1 VSEVSTTG
9 THLSRYWR
17 RTSEVSNNVLNRIAL
32 SSLDNAVAKIDPAR
46 KRIYMALPAGQMDG
60 VAPSKREGIAIGG
73 IITALEKMPERAEWD
88 RIVVATPAYRALDV
102 NGMPSKLQGFGLF
115 SEPLCQAGCPGLGL
129 VPRDLPSEP
138 LDGVDAL
145 TSENK
150 SIKARTFLA
159 PFSYIEVWVLDPKTL
174 AILDKQERFD
184 NQKLA
189 EPRYKPSLDFSQSDA
204 QKYLVGRVASL
215 IEMSVGEAVMHSEL
229 NARRGK
235 VEVGEV
241 REVKPDDKK

>member
-1 VSEVSTTG
+1 
-9 THLSRYWR
+9 
-17 RTSEVSNNVLNRIAL
+17 L
-32 SSLDNAVAKIDPAR
+32 SSLDNAVAKIDPAS
-46 KRIYMALPAGQMDG
+46 KRIYMSLPAAQMDG
-60 VAPSKREGIAIGG
+60 VAPWKREDIAIGG
-73 IITALEKMPERAEWD
+73 IISALEKMPERGEWD
-88 RIVVATPAYRALDV
+88 RIVVATLAYRALDI
-102 NGMPSKLQGFGLF
+102 NGMQVAGFGLF

-138 LDGVDAL
+138 LDGVDAV

-204 QKYLVGRVASL
+204 QKYLVGRIASL
-215 IEMSVGEAVMHSEL
+215 IEMSVGEAVMHSEV